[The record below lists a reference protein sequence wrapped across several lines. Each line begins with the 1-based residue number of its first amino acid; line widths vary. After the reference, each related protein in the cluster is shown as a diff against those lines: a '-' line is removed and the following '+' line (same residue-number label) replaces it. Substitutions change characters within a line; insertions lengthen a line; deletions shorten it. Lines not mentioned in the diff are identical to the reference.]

1 MSSTT
6 MSAADG
12 TFVLADLEPGMRALG
27 AESRAFG
34 RADQNLVGVAGA
46 NQTWNPILDPGS
58 RITCKLLDDEG
69 NALVGWS
76 VRIEGKRQRMWRK
89 TGAAGDIT
97 FTRCTEPSYTLS
109 VHQKGAW
116 MPTDVLTVR
125 DVVANRATLE
135 LRVPRSALSTSRVR
149 GTVFDCRGLPTA
161 SVISVRVD
169 NSEMSQQMSMALPPG
184 PFEVAPI
191 RAGTFRVSIMVAGHE
206 TLNVPQ
212 FDLAAGE
219 ARDLGPLTMVR
230 ARK

>member
-1 MSSTT
+1 
-6 MSAADG
+6 
-12 TFVLADLEPGMRALG
+12 
-27 AESRAFG
+27 
-34 RADQNLVGVAGA
+34 
-46 NQTWNPILDPGS
+46 
-58 RITCKLLDDEG
+58 
-69 NALVGWS
+69 
-76 VRIEGKRQRMWRK
+76 
-89 TGAAGDIT
+89 
-97 FTRCTEPSYTLS
+97 
-109 VHQKGAW
+109 

-125 DVVANRATLE
+125 DVVANRAPLE

-169 NSEMSQQMSMALPPG
+169 DSEMSQQTSMALPPG

-212 FDLAAGE
+212 FDLAVGE